1 MFLFGPFKCS
11 YLPFQVM
18 DTYCWIHSTFSI
30 PSRVKGLEGRDI
42 AHAGVAPNSDLE
54 EGQQVQDWILGS
66 GCGTVGRAVASDTR
80 DPKFESSH
88 LQFLC
93 SLKCIE
99 QMKIKKKRQG
109 IVRFFKKIE
118 SGKKVNG
125 PVLVVDVIKL
135 FWCNEGF

>member
-1 MFLFGPFKCS
+1 
-11 YLPFQVM
+11 M

-80 DPKFESSH
+80 DPEFESSH

-99 QMKIKKKRQG
+99 QMKIKKKRELS
-109 IVRFFKKIE
+109 VFLKRL
-118 SGKKVNG
+118 N
-125 PVLVVDVIKL
+125 LVKR
-135 FWCNEGF
+135 